1 MDYVRVIT
9 DGVLLPGRRAV
20 GRNSGEDTTLS
31 IQIGVDKEFVFEEQQ
46 QKVLLNYVLHSRKMV
61 WLQLLT
67 LQVLMTVLLQS
78 LL

>member
-20 GRNSGEDTTLS
+20 GRTSAEDTILS

-46 QKVLLNYVLHSRKMV
+46 QRY
-61 WLQLLT
+61 
-67 LQVLMTVLLQS
+67 
-78 LL
+78 